1 MRRNN
6 LSAILVVLAA
16 GLLWGTVGPAEIL
29 AHSQAGPVAVGGAR
43 ILSGG
48 LVLAVITLIAS
59 PGAFRSLPRDAWP
72 SVLAASAA
80 TATFQGT
87 FLTSAARTG
96 AAVATAV
103 TFGIAPVSTGLYERI
118 MLGTRL
124 PRRWAAGTACAI
136 AGCVLISAPHG
147 AGPAA
152 QARADIYGIAC
163 GVVAGGCFGVYTV
176 SAKRLIRANVN
187 MLAAVPVTLLLG
199 GAALAPW
206 TVPSLARLAAPRS
219 LTLVA
224 WLGPVTVALAYW
236 LYVAGLRRLTAATAA
251 TLSLAEPLVATALG
265 IGILRERLSLPI
277 AAGTL
282 LLLGGLVL
290 VSVPRPRTGPRPQP
304 PVGSSPDRSGSPAES
319 RRLYRHRG
327 HAGLLPT
334 TIFVICGISVCDE
347 TFMNSCSARR
357 TLRAAAENDPAS
369 GWRARFSRNHWA
381 ASAGP
386 CSSSSSMKSWTISSP
401 PGRRER

>member
-1 MRRNN
+1 MRRNS

-48 LVLAVITLIAS
+48 LVLAAITLIVN
-59 PGAFRSLPRDAWP
+59 PGAFRALPRDAWP

-124 PRRWAAGTACAI
+124 PRRWATGTACAI

-147 AGPAA
+147 AGPT

-219 LTLVA
+219 LALVG

-265 IGILRERLSLPI
+265 MGILRERLSLPI

-290 VSVPRPRTGPRPQP
+290 VSVPRPRAGPGPQP
-304 PVGSSPDRSGSPAES
+304 PAGSRPAGLDPAEPGERPVTADSSP
-319 RRLYRHRG
+319 
-327 HAGLLPT
+327 
-334 TIFVICGISVCDE
+334 C
-347 TFMNSCSARR
+347 R
-357 TLRAAAENDPAS
+357 T
-369 GWRARFSRNHWA
+369 
-381 ASAGP
+381 
-386 CSSSSSMKSWTISSP
+386 
-401 PGRRER
+401 RERLQIPG

>member
-1 MRRNN
+1 MQRNS
-6 LSAILVVLAA
+6 LSKVLVVLAA

-48 LVLAVITLIAS
+48 LVLAVITLIGNPA
-59 PGAFRSLPRDAWP
+59 AFRALPRDAWP
-72 SVLAASAA
+72 SLLAASAA

-103 TFGIAPVSTGLYERI
+103 TFGIAPVSTGLCERI
-118 MLGTRL
+118 TLGTRL
-124 PRRWAAGTACAI
+124 SRRWAAGTVCAV
-136 AGCVLISAPHG
+136 AGCALISSPHG
-147 AGPAA
+147 AGPAG
-152 QARADIYGIAC
+152 QAHADIYGIAC
-163 GVVAGGCFGVYTV
+163 GVLAGGCFGVYTV
-176 SAKRLIRANVN
+176 SAKRLIRGNVN
-187 MLAAVPVTLLLG
+187 MLAAVPVTLLIG

-206 TVPSLARLAAPRS
+206 TVPGLAGLSAPRS
-219 LTLVA
+219 LALVA

-265 IGILRERLSLPI
+265 IGILRERLSPSI

-290 VSVPRPRTGPRPQP
+290 VSVPRPRAGPGSRPP
-304 PVGSSPDRSGSPAES
+304 AGSSPRRSQERP
-319 RRLYRHRG
+319 R
-327 HAGLLPT
+327 
-334 TIFVICGISVCDE
+334 ISV
-347 TFMNSCSARR
+347 
-357 TLRAAAENDPAS
+357 
-369 GWRARFSRNHWA
+369 
-381 ASAGP
+381 
-386 CSSSSSMKSWTISSP
+386 
-401 PGRRER
+401 

>member
-1 MRRNN
+1 MQRNS
-6 LSAILVVLAA
+6 LSKVLVVLAA

-48 LVLAVITLIAS
+48 LVLAVITLIGNPA
-59 PGAFRSLPRDAWP
+59 AFRALPRDAWP
-72 SVLAASAA
+72 SLLAASAA

-103 TFGIAPVSTGLYERI
+103 TFGIAPVSTGLCERI
-118 MLGTRL
+118 TLGTRL
-124 PRRWAAGTACAI
+124 PRRWAAGTVCAV
-136 AGCVLISAPHG
+136 AGCALISAPHG
-147 AGPAA
+147 AGPAG
-152 QARADIYGIAC
+152 QAHADIYGIAC
-163 GVVAGGCFGVYTV
+163 GVLAGGCFGVYTV
-176 SAKRLIRANVN
+176 SAKRLIRGNVN
-187 MLAAVPVTLLLG
+187 MLAAVPVTLLIG

-206 TVPSLARLAAPRS
+206 TVPGLAGLSAPRS
-219 LTLVA
+219 LALVA

-265 IGILRERLSLPI
+265 IGILRERLSPSI

-290 VSVPRPRTGPRPQP
+290 VLVPRPRAGPGSQP
-304 PVGSSPDRSGSPAES
+304 PAGSSPRRSQERP
-319 RRLYRHRG
+319 R
-327 HAGLLPT
+327 
-334 TIFVICGISVCDE
+334 ISV
-347 TFMNSCSARR
+347 
-357 TLRAAAENDPAS
+357 
-369 GWRARFSRNHWA
+369 
-381 ASAGP
+381 
-386 CSSSSSMKSWTISSP
+386 
-401 PGRRER
+401 

>member
-1 MRRNN
+1 MQRNSH
-6 LSAILVVLAA
+6 SAILVVLAA

-29 AHSQAGPVAVGGAR
+29 ARSGAGPVAVGGAR

-48 LVLAVITLIAS
+48 LVLAVITLIVS
-59 PGAFRSLPRDAWP
+59 PGAFRALPRHAWP
-72 SVLAASAA
+72 WLLAASAA

-103 TFGIAPVSTGLYERI
+103 TFGIAPVSTGVCERI

-124 PRRWAAGTACAI
+124 PGRWAAGTACAI
-136 AGCVLISAPHG
+136 AGCVLISSPHG
-147 AGPAA
+147 SGPTG
-152 QARADIYGIAC
+152 QLRADIYGIAC

-176 SAKRLIRANVN
+176 SAKCLIRDNVN

-206 TVPSLARLAAPRS
+206 TVPGLVRLAAPRS
-219 LTLVA
+219 LALVA

-265 IGILRERLSLPI
+265 IGILRERLSPPI
-277 AAGTL
+277 AAGAL

-290 VSVPRPRTGPRPQP
+290 ASVPRPRG
-304 PVGSSPDRSGSPAES
+304 GSGRRAVSPAPNS
-319 RRLYRHRG
+319 ANRRDDY
-327 HAGLLPT
+327 LP
-334 TIFVICGISVCDE
+334 
-347 TFMNSCSARR
+347 
-357 TLRAAAENDPAS
+357 PAS
-369 GWRARFSRNHWA
+369 RAGA
-381 ASAGP
+381 VAGNP
-386 CSSSSSMKSWTISSP
+386 
-401 PGRRER
+401 

>member
-1 MRRNN
+1 MRRNS

-48 LVLAVITLIAS
+48 LVLAAITLIVN
-59 PGAFRSLPRDAWP
+59 PGAFRALPRDAWP

-87 FLTSAARTG
+87 FLTS
-96 AAVATAV
+96 AV

-124 PRRWAAGTACAI
+124 PRRWATGTACAI

-147 AGPAA
+147 AGPT

-219 LTLVA
+219 LALVG

-290 VSVPRPRTGPRPQP
+290 VSVPRPRAGPGPQP
-304 PVGSSPDRSGSPAES
+304 PAGSRPAGLEPAEPGERAVTADSSP
-319 RRLYRHRG
+319 
-327 HAGLLPT
+327 
-334 TIFVICGISVCDE
+334 
-347 TFMNSCSARR
+347 RR
-357 TLRAAAENDPAS
+357 T
-369 GWRARFSRNHWA
+369 
-381 ASAGP
+381 
-386 CSSSSSMKSWTISSP
+386 
-401 PGRRER
+401 RERLQIPG

>member
-1 MRRNN
+1 MGRNN

-29 AHSQAGPVAVGGAR
+29 AHPQAGPVAVGGAR

-48 LVLAVITLIAS
+48 LVLAAITLIGN
-59 PGAFRSLPRDAWP
+59 PRAFRTLSREAWP

-103 TFGIAPVSTGLYERI
+103 TFGIAPVSTGLCERI

-136 AGCVLISAPHG
+136 AGCVLISAPLG
-147 AGPAA
+147 AGPAG

-163 GVVAGGCFGVYTV
+163 GVVAGVCFGVYTV
-176 SAKRLIRANVN
+176 SAKRLIGGNVS

-206 TVPSLARLAAPRS
+206 TLSALVRLSAPRS
-219 LTLVA
+219 LALVA

-265 IGILRERLSLPI
+265 IGILGERLSLSI

-290 VSVPRPRTGPRPQP
+290 VSVPRPRAGPGPQP
-304 PVGSSPDRSGSPAES
+304 PAGSSP
-319 RRLYRHRG
+319 
-327 HAGLLPT
+327 
-334 TIFVICGISVCDE
+334 
-347 TFMNSCSARR
+347 RR
-357 TLRAAAENDPAS
+357 TQERLR
-369 GWRARFSRNHWA
+369 
-381 ASAGP
+381 
-386 CSSSSSMKSWTISSP
+386 I
-401 PGRRER
+401 PG

>member
-1 MRRNN
+1 MQRSSV
-6 LSAILVVLAA
+6 SATLAVLAA

-29 AHSQAGPVAVGGAR
+29 AHSQASPVAVGGAR

-48 LVLAVITLIAS
+48 LVLAVITLIGNRA
-59 PGAFRSLPRDAWP
+59 AFRTLPRDGWP

-124 PRRWAAGTACAI
+124 PRRWAAGTACAV
-136 AGCVLISAPHG
+136 AGCALISASQG
-147 AGPAA
+147 AGPAGHS
-152 QARADIYGIAC
+152 RADIFGIAC

-176 SAKRLIRANVN
+176 SAKRLISGNVN
-187 MLAAVPVTLLLG
+187 MLAAVPVTLLVG
-199 GAALAPW
+199 GAFLAPW
-206 TVPSLARLAAPRS
+206 TVPGLSRLAAPRS
-219 LTLVA
+219 LALAA

-236 LYVAGLRRLTAATAA
+236 LYVAGLGRLTAATAA

-265 IGILRERLSLPI
+265 TSVLHERLSLPI
-277 AAGTL
+277 AAGAL

-290 VSVPRPRTGPRPQP
+290 VSVRPPRYDYAHPPSEKGQDERGTGRGHGGIRRPDAPHHERGRAGLDGERWPSHRTVRRHGGDASGDQHRDRVARLARRAVRTGMAGGDDHR
-304 PVGSSPDRSGSPAES
+304 PDR
-319 RRLYRHRG
+319 
-327 HAGLLPT
+327 
-334 TIFVICGISVCDE
+334 
-347 TFMNSCSARR
+347 
-357 TLRAAAENDPAS
+357 
-369 GWRARFSRNHWA
+369 RARWRDGILFA
-381 ASAGP
+381 A
-386 CSSSSSMKSWTISSP
+386 
-401 PGRRER
+401 R